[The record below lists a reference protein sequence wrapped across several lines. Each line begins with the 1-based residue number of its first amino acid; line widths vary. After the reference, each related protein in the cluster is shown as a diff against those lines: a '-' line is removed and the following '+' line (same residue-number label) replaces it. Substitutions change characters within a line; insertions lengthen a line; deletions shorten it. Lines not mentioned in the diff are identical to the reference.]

1 MVRLKP
7 DPTSDGPPEGGHYGA
22 RRRRSSGHDPINTG
36 MGQPFKLIAGDRLQI
51 REGGGCMS
59 VFGLPFFGAG
69 VFMSLTVGGVV
80 PMGNAGELPAL
91 AWPVLALMAIAFTAV
106 GGALV
111 FGRSWTTI
119 DRAQRG
125 VIKQWGLIVPLHE
138 RASSLDG
145 YSAIR
150 LDFAQGD
157 SDTADRFTIALKAPG
172 APDLRLC
179 SFTAYAQARECARA
193 IAEYLRLEVEDAST
207 DHPVRL
213 SANQIDAPLRE
224 RQRGDLLHSDAD
236 RPANARSQVMR
247 ENGRVTITIPSR
259 PLSGLV
265 LAAALVPIAIVL
277 AIGPPFATFF
287 RESRTPEPVGWAFL
301 GFLTLFFGILPTMTI
316 VNGFLRSR
324 RGATIVEASTQG
336 LRVSERGA
344 WRTRA
349 VASLDAADILDVD
362 YSSRESSIASATRA
376 AEQQVLQS
384 YPSADSTINPRLER
398 MLAAL
403 ARFARNKGVIVKTRT
418 GLTTFGAGLDDA
430 EVRYLHS
437 VVRRALIE

>member
-1 MVRLKP
+1 
-7 DPTSDGPPEGGHYGA
+7 
-22 RRRRSSGHDPINTG
+22 
-36 MGQPFKLIAGDRLQI
+36 MGQPFTLIAGDRLQI

-69 VFMSLTVGGVV
+69 VFLVLTVVGVV
-80 PMGNAGELPAL
+80 PVSNAGELPSL
-91 AWPVLALMAIAFTAV
+91 AWPVLTLMAIAFTAV

-119 DRAQRG
+119 DRAQRE
-125 VIKQWGLIVPLHE
+125 VTKQWGLIVPLKE
-138 RASSLDG
+138 WASPLEG

-150 LDFAQGD
+150 LDFVQGD
-157 SDTADRFTIALKAPG
+157 SDSADRFPIALKAQG

-213 SANQIDAPLRE
+213 SAAQVDAPFRE
-224 RQRGDLLHSDAD
+224 RQRDDRLHDDAD
-236 RPANARSQVMR
+236 RPANARSQVTR
-247 ENGRVTITIPSR
+247 KNGLTTITIPSR
-259 PLSGLV
+259 PLNGLV
-265 LAAALVPIAIVL
+265 LAAGLVPIAIVL

-301 GFLTLFFGILPTMTI
+301 GCLTLFFGILPTMTI

-324 RGATIVEASTQG
+324 RGATIVEASRQG

-344 WRTRA
+344 WRTRT
-349 VASLDAADILDVD
+349 VASLDAADILGVD
-362 YSSRESSIASATRA
+362 YSSRESSVASATRA

-384 YPSADSTINPRLER
+384 YSSADSTISPRLER
-398 MLAAL
+398 MLSSL
-403 ARFARNKGVIVKTRT
+403 ARFGKNTGVIVKMRT

-430 EVRYLHS
+430 EVRYLHA